1 MKNVQKTEWNIKIM
15 LQKKHNGFTRTC
27 VADITMLNPI
37 LPEFLQLQLQTKA
50 DS

>member
-15 LQKKHNGFTRTC
+15 LKKHNGFTRTC
-27 VADITMLNPI
+27 VADIKILNHI